1 MRLYALVVDYIVH
14 TVSLREVK
22 MSARSAQQ
30 LEKLF
35 DVKPVILLKEMQKAL
50 DSASRATIFRLLV
63 KVSYCRSYNR
73 NGMYYAKHDPT
84 RYDKHGLFSYKGI
97 HFSRDG
103 NLAATVARLVRESSF
118 GHTQREL
125 QELLQVRVQTS
136 LLTMVHDKQLAR
148 SKVAGQFIY
157 LHSDSEIRM
166 EQFTK
171 RRELFEQRR
180 FELKEVTDAIVIQ
193 VLLMLIWHPGSRT
206 GDVARRLKGHSPPIT
221 IQHVRVV
228 FDRYGLD
235 NIGKKGGPS
244 RH

>member
-1 MRLYALVVDYIVH
+1 
-14 TVSLREVK
+14 

-35 DVKPVILLKEMQKAL
+35 DVKPVIVLKEMQEVL

-63 KVSYCRSYNR
+63 KVRYCRSYNR
-73 NGMYYAKHDPT
+73 NGMYYTKHDPT
-84 RYDKHGLFSYKGI
+84 RYDKQGLFSYKGI

-103 NLAATVARLVRESSF
+103 NLATTVTRLICESSF

-148 SKVAGQFIY
+148 CKVAGQFIY

-180 FELKEVTDAIVIQ
+180 FELKEVTDAVVIQ

-206 GDVARRLKGHSPPIT
+206 ADVARRLKGHSPPIT

-228 FDRYGLD
+228 FDRYGLA
-235 NIGKKGGPS
+235 NVGEKGGPS

>member
-1 MRLYALVVDYIVH
+1 
-14 TVSLREVK
+14 

-35 DVKPVILLKEMQKAL
+35 DAKPVIVLEEMQKAL
-50 DSASRATIFRLLV
+50 GSASRATIFRLLA
-63 KVSYCRSYNR
+63 KVSYRRSYNY
-73 NGMYYAKHDPT
+73 NGKYYTKHDLT
-84 RYDKHGLFSYKGI
+84 RYDKQGLFSYKGI
-97 HFSRDG
+97 LFSRYG
-103 NLAATVARLVRESSF
+103 NLNSTLMRLICESSF
-118 GHTQREL
+118 GYTQREL

-136 LLTMVHDKQLAR
+136 LLTMVHDKKLAR
-148 SKVAGQFIY
+148 CKVAGQFIY
-157 LHSDSEIRM
+157 LHPDSKIGM
-166 EQFTK
+166 EQLTK

-180 FELKEVTDAIVIQ
+180 FELKEVTDAVVIQ
-193 VLLMLIWHPGSRT
+193 VLLILIRHPGSRT

-235 NIGKKGGPS
+235 NVGEKGGPS

>member
-1 MRLYALVVDYIVH
+1 MP
-14 TVSLREVK
+14 
-22 MSARSAQQ
+22 ARSAQQ

-35 DVKPVILLKEMQKAL
+35 DAKPVIVLKEMQTAL

-73 NGMYYAKHDPT
+73 NGMYYTKHDPT

-136 LLTMVHDKQLAR
+136 LLTMVHDKHLAR
-148 SKVAGQFIY
+148 CKVAGQFIY

-166 EQFTK
+166 EQLTK
-171 RRELFEQRR
+171 RRELLEQRR
-180 FELKEVTDAIVIQ
+180 FELKEVTDAVVIQ
-193 VLLMLIWHPGSRT
+193 VLLILIRHPGSRT
-206 GDVARRLKGHSPPIT
+206 VDVARRLKGHSPPIT

-228 FDRYGLD
+228 FDRYDLG
-235 NIGKKGGPS
+235 NVGKKGEPS

>member
-1 MRLYALVVDYIVH
+1 
-14 TVSLREVK
+14 
-22 MSARSAQQ
+22 MSVRSAQQ

-35 DVKPVILLKEMQKAL
+35 DVKPVIVLKEMQKAL

-73 NGMYYAKHDPT
+73 NGMYYTKHDPT

-103 NLAATVARLVRESSF
+103 NLAATVTRLICESSF

-136 LLTMVHDKQLAR
+136 LLTMVHDKHLAR
-148 SKVAGQFIY
+148 CKVAGQFIY

-166 EQFTK
+166 EQLTK
-171 RRELFEQRR
+171 RRELFERQR
-180 FELKEVTDAIVIQ
+180 FEVKEVTDAVVIQ
-193 VLLMLIWHPGSRT
+193 VLLILIRHPGSRT
-206 GDVARRLKGHSPPIT
+206 GDVVRRIKGHSPPIT

-235 NIGKKGGPS
+235 NVGEKGGLS
-244 RH
+244 RR

>member
-1 MRLYALVVDYIVH
+1 MH
-14 TVSLREVK
+14 TVALREVK
-22 MSARSAQQ
+22 MSVRSAQQ

-35 DVKPVILLKEMQKAL
+35 NVKPVIVLKEMQKAL

-73 NGMYYAKHDPT
+73 NGMYYTKHDQT

-103 NLAATVARLVRESSF
+103 NLAATVARLIREASL

-125 QELLQVRVQTS
+125 QELLQVRVQTC
-136 LLTMVHDKQLAR
+136 LLTMVHNKQLAR
-148 SKVAGQFIY
+148 CKLSGQFIY
-157 LHSDSEIRM
+157 LHPDSEIRM
-166 EQFTK
+166 EQLTK

-180 FELKEVTDAIVIQ
+180 FELKEVTDAVVIQ
-193 VLLMLIWHPGSRT
+193 VLLILIRYPGSRT

-228 FDRYGLD
+228 FDRYNLD
-235 NIGKKGGPS
+235 DVGEKGGPS
-244 RH
+244 RR

>member
-1 MRLYALVVDYIVH
+1 MRLYALVGDYIVH
-14 TVSLREVK
+14 TVSLRGVK

-35 DVKPVILLKEMQKAL
+35 DAKPVIVLEEMQKAL
-50 DSASRATIFRLLV
+50 GSASRATIFRLLA
-63 KVSYCRSYNR
+63 KVSYRRSYNY
-73 NGMYYAKHDPT
+73 NGKYYTKHDLT
-84 RYDKHGLFSYKGI
+84 RYDKQGLFSYKGI
-97 HFSRDG
+97 LFSRDG
-103 NLAATVARLVRESSF
+103 NLNATLMRLICDSSF
-118 GHTQREL
+118 GYTQREL

-136 LLTMVHDKQLAR
+136 LLRMVHDKKLAR
-148 SKVAGQFIY
+148 CKVAGQFIY
-157 LHSDSEIRM
+157 LHPDSKIRM
-166 EQFTK
+166 EQLTK

-180 FELKEVTDAIVIQ
+180 FELKEVTDAVVIQ
-193 VLLMLIWHPGSRT
+193 VLLILIRHPGSRT

-235 NIGKKGGPS
+235 NVGEKGGPS

>member
-1 MRLYALVVDYIVH
+1 MP
-14 TVSLREVK
+14 
-22 MSARSAQQ
+22 ARSAQQ

-35 DVKPVILLKEMQKAL
+35 DVKPVIVFKEMQEAL
-50 DSASRATIFRLLV
+50 DSASRATLFRLLA
-63 KVSYCRSYNR
+63 KVSYCRSYNC
-73 NGMYYAKHDPT
+73 NGMYYTKYDPT

-103 NLAATVARLVRESSF
+103 NLSATVARLVRESSF

-136 LLTMVHDKQLAR
+136 LLTMVHDKQIAR

-166 EQFTK
+166 EQLTQ
-171 RRELFEQRR
+171 RRELFEQRI
-180 FELKEVTDAIVIQ
+180 FELKEVTDSVVIQ
-193 VLLMLIWHPGSRT
+193 VLLILIRHPGSRA
-206 GDVARRLKGHSPPIT
+206 GDVARRLKGHSPPIR

-228 FDRYGLD
+228 FDRYNLD
-235 NIGKKGGPS
+235 DVGEKGGPS
-244 RH
+244 RR

>member
-1 MRLYALVVDYIVH
+1 MRLYGLVVGYVGYTI
-14 TVSLREVK
+14 SLRGVK
-22 MSARSAQQ
+22 MAARSTQQ

-35 DVKPVILLKEMQKAL
+35 DAKPVIVLEEMQKAL
-50 DSASRATIFRLLV
+50 GSASRATIFRLLV
-63 KVSYCRSYNR
+63 KVSYCRSYNY
-73 NGMYYAKHDPT
+73 NGKYYTKHDLT
-84 RYDKHGLFSYKGI
+84 RYDKQGLFSYKGI
-97 HFSRDG
+97 LFSRDG
-103 NLAATVARLVRESSF
+103 NLNATLTRLIRESSF

-136 LLTMVHDKQLAR
+136 LLKMVHHKQLAR

-157 LHSDSEIRM
+157 LHPDSEIRVA
-166 EQFTK
+166 QLAK
-171 RRELFEQRR
+171 RQELFEQRR
-180 FELKEVTDAIVIQ
+180 FELKEVTDAVVIQ
-193 VLLMLIWHPGSRT
+193 VLLMLIWHPSSRT

-235 NIGKKGGPS
+235 NVGEKGGPS